1 MTDPK
6 RYLVTSALPYANG
19 PLHIGHLTGAYL
31 PADIFVRFLRLMG
44 KEVLWVC
51 GSDEHGAA
59 ITVRARKENSTPQ
72 AIVDKYDAQFRATFA
87 GMGIAFDIFH
97 RTSSPLHHETTR
109 EFFRTLFAKGAFEEQ
124 TSEQYFD
131 PEAQQF
137 LADRFIVGVC
147 PVCANPDAYGDQC
160 ERCGSTLSPDELLA
174 PIRST
179 LSDATPEKRST
190 KHWFLTLDKSE
201 AWLRRWIEQ
210 GEVER
215 PDGSIAQLHD
225 PSEWKAHVI
234 GQCRSWLDGGLHP
247 RAMTRD
253 LEWGIAV
260 PEEIDASGTKK
271 IYVWMDAPIGY
282 ISATRQWAIN
292 EGDAD
297 AWKKY
302 WQSDDSAL
310 IHFIGKDNIVFHCLI
325 FPAILQAHGGYVLPK
340 NVPANQFMNLEGK
353 KISTSRNWAVWVH
366 EYLADFPDRQDEL
379 RYNML
384 KNMPEQS
391 DSEFTWRRFQELNN
405 TELVNNLANF
415 INRVVVLVNKY
426 YAGATPEID
435 KNIHFL
441 SGIGAHTETNYAAE
455 IARFN
460 AFLNRIETH
469 ILGYEF
475 RAALLALMEFSSF
488 GNQLLQANEPWK
500 AFKTNPIQT
509 ATVLNVA
516 LQIVAALGVAMRPF
530 MPFTSDKIRAMLR
543 QDALMMHSAAWAAM
557 RESLAAE
564 RPLLVD
570 GHQIGE
576 PLHLFTRI
584 TDEVIEAQIAKLEA
598 AQVEQSV
605 AAPTTEI
612 AAPTF
617 EPLKTEI
624 QYDDFAKMD
633 IRTGIIRAA
642 AKVPKADKL
651 LQLTIDLGF
660 ETRTIVSGIAEHFAP
675 EAIIGQSVLVLAN
688 LAPRKLRGIESQG
701 MILMAEDVDQKLH
714 FVRPDDHTLSGGFS
728 VR

>member
-1 MTDPK
+1 
-6 RYLVTSALPYANG
+6 
-19 PLHIGHLTGAYL
+19 
-31 PADIFVRFLRLMG
+31 
-44 KEVLWVC
+44 
-51 GSDEHGAA
+51 
-59 ITVRARKENSTPQ
+59 
-72 AIVDKYDAQFRATFA
+72 
-87 GMGIAFDIFH
+87 
-97 RTSSPLHHETTR
+97 
-109 EFFRTLFAKGAFEEQ
+109 
-124 TSEQYFD
+124 
-131 PEAQQF
+131 
-137 LADRFIVGVC
+137 
-147 PVCANPDAYGDQC
+147 
-160 ERCGSTLSPDELLA
+160 
-174 PIRST
+174 
-179 LSDATPEKRST
+179 
-190 KHWFLTLDKSE
+190 
-201 AWLRRWIEQ
+201 
-210 GEVER
+210 
-215 PDGSIAQLHD
+215 
-225 PSEWKAHVI
+225 
-234 GQCRSWLDGGLHP
+234 
-247 RAMTRD
+247 
-253 LEWGIAV
+253 
-260 PEEIDASGTKK
+260 
-271 IYVWMDAPIGY
+271 
-282 ISATRQWAIN
+282 
-292 EGDAD
+292 
-297 AWKKY
+297 
-302 WQSDDSAL
+302 
-310 IHFIGKDNIVFHCLI
+310 
-325 FPAILQAHGGYVLPK
+325 
-340 NVPANQFMNLEGK
+340 
-353 KISTSRNWAVWVH
+353 
-366 EYLADFPDRQDEL
+366 
-379 RYNML
+379 
-384 KNMPEQS
+384 
-391 DSEFTWRRFQELNN
+391 
-405 TELVNNLANF
+405 
-415 INRVVVLVNKY
+415 
-426 YAGATPEID
+426 
-435 KNIHFL
+435 
-441 SGIGAHTETNYAAE
+441 
-455 IARFN
+455 
-460 AFLNRIETH
+460 
-469 ILGYEF
+469 
-475 RAALLALMEFSSF
+475 
-488 GNQLLQANEPWK
+488 LQANEPWK